1 MRANEEKEQSQYLG
15 RNPTYSD
22 TLKKNLTNTTTNPE
36 IEIVKG
42 QIQAIQTEM
51 NRFRTELG
59 KIKTL
64 EKKVDDLK
72 GSVTQIQ
79 TSLSSLNQ
87 GPDATN
93 NKLDKLI
100 DLIWKLPKPTEQSD
114 AMEEGEYQELNPTA
128 QRENNKHITPK
139 ATITQDKTIK
149 PNVKRLQVASNTEA
163 WNSKNKLC

>member
-93 NKLDKLI
+93 NKL
-100 DLIWKLPKPTEQSD
+100 
-114 AMEEGEYQELNPTA
+114 
-128 QRENNKHITPK
+128 
-139 ATITQDKTIK
+139 
-149 PNVKRLQVASNTEA
+149 
-163 WNSKNKLC
+163 